1 MGPPPP
7 PPVSIPAQQP
17 PKENQDF
24 VHEKYRKL
32 KRRYFELEE
41 VNFKK
46 YNKRYPRSDTL
57 QKLKEAQY
65 ELKLSSER
73 NAKLCEDRE
82 YVVLFET

>member
-7 PPVSIPAQQP
+7 PLSTPAQQP
-17 PKENQDF
+17 PKESQDF

-46 YNKRYPRSDTL
+46 KTN
-57 QKLKEAQY
+57 QKIPSL
-65 ELKLSSER
+65 R
-73 NAKLCEDRE
+73 HPT
-82 YVVLFET
+82 ETQGSAVRTQTI